1 MSDSPEA
8 GVMFP
13 VLQIPGGVELLV
25 IFVIVVLLFG
35 IPLAIVALAVVLLRG
50 SRGDGDVEAEVRAL
64 REEVAEL
71 RASMQAGGEAPGGAE
86 SADDDAVADRDP
98 DEK

>member
-35 IPLAIVALAVVLLRG
+35 IPLAIVALAVVLLRS

-71 RASMQAGGEAPGGAE
+71 RASMQAG
-86 SADDDAVADRDP
+86 ADDPDDAGATEGDSD
-98 DEK
+98 DGE